1 MSQLASQLLSR
12 RRLPLIITV
21 VILAAL
27 LGAFFLFSSLYTEV
41 LWFDQLGFLQVLL
54 MSWGGSVSMFL
65 IGFFS
70 MFIPVWLSIN
80 MAYRFRPVYAKLSNE
95 LDRYRQIIEPIRRIA
110 MLGIPALLGLFSGL
124 GSANTWPQ
132 FLLWLNR
139 EPFGSADP
147 EFGLDVSFYVF
158 ELPVYSAVVSYVST
172 VLILSAV
179 GAAAAG
185 FLYGAIS
192 ISGREVR
199 ISRTMRVQ
207 LSVIG
212 VLYFAAQAVNLW
224 LQQYE
229 ALVTANAGF
238 LPFGAGFTE
247 VNATIPARAIM
258 AAIAAIVALLF
269 LTTAIIGRWRLAIV
283 GTALYL
289 VSGLVLGIAYPALIQ
304 RFQVDPSA
312 RTLEAEFIERNIDA
326 TRAAYGVS
334 DLVEIDYEA
343 STDTSAGALRADA
356 ETTANIRIIDPAL
369 VTDAFAQL
377 EQFRQY
383 YRFPKFLDVGRYEV
397 NGEKTDTVLAAR
409 EINLEGLNS
418 ESWYNN
424 AIVYTHGY
432 GLVAAYGNQRTEDGQ
447 PRFIE
452 SGIPVSETLG
462 EYEPRVYFGEN
473 SPDYSIV
480 GGPAGA
486 TPLELDFP
494 SGGEGNENNATY
506 TFSGDG
512 GPALD
517 NLFKQLLYALK
528 FQSEQIILSDAI
540 TSSSQILYDRHPAT
554 RVAKV
559 APYLTLDNDPYPA
572 VVDGRIVWIIDGYT
586 TTANYPYSTPV
597 QVSEAIADTYSPAP
611 QLAFDTVN
619 YMRNSVKATVDAYSG
634 EVTLFAWDSQDP
646 LLKAWNRV
654 FPATVR
660 DQSEMSEQLLSHVRY
675 PSDLFKVQRS
685 ILGAYHV
692 TDSGTFYSSE
702 DEWVTPND
710 PISNPAAPRFQPAYY
725 LTMQVPGSDQP
736 NFSLYSTFIPRA
748 TGEAS
753 RNVLYG
759 YLAAN
764 ADYGDDY
771 GQLTLLRLPKQTT
784 VPGPGQV
791 QAQFDSDA
799 TVGQQ
804 LNLLRQGQTEVISGN
819 LLTLP
824 VGNGL
829 LYVQPVYVRSTGDT
843 SYPLL
848 RKILVSFGEK
858 IAFEDTLDLA
868 LDSLFGGDS
877 GAEAGDSEGP
887 GSEAT
892 SEVNAAVSGTEAPGE
907 EATEQNIEAVEGEA
921 DAVAPSPAEV
931 DGETDL
937 LQNALREA
945 RQALLDREAAYR
957 SNDLLAAAEADKRL
971 TEALERAL
979 SLSGE

>member
-1 MSQLASQLLSR
+1 MSQATPQLFDR

-21 VILAAL
+21 AILAAV
-27 LGAFFLFSSLYTEV
+27 LGGFFLFSSLYTEV
-41 LWFDQLGFLQVLL
+41 LWFDQVGYLDVLL
-54 MSWGGSVSMFL
+54 TTWGGSVAMFL
-65 IGFFS
+65 IGFVT
-70 MFIPVWLSIN
+70 MFLPVWLSIAL
-80 MAYRFRPVYAKLSNE
+80 AYRFRPVYAKLSNE
-95 LDRYRQIIEPIRRIA
+95 LDRYRQIIDPIRRVA
-110 MLGIPALLGLFSGL
+110 MIGIPALVALFSGL

-132 FLLWLNR
+132 FLLWMNR
-139 EPFGSADP
+139 EPFGSVDP
-147 EFGLDVSFYVF
+147 EFGLDVGFYIF
-158 ELPVYSAVVSYVST
+158 ELPVYTSVISYVST
-172 VLILSAV
+172 IVALSAL
-179 GAAAAG
+179 GAAATG
-185 FLYGAIS
+185 FLYGSIS
-192 ISGREVR
+192 ITGREVR

-207 LSVIG
+207 LAILG
-212 VLYFAAQAVNLW
+212 VLYFAAQGVNLW

-229 ALVTANAGF
+229 ALVTASGGF
-238 LPFGAGFTE
+238 LAFGAGYTE

-258 AAIAAIVALLF
+258 AGIAILVALLF
-269 LTTAIIGRWRLAIV
+269 LVTAIIGRWRLAVV
-283 GTALYL
+283 GTALYI
-289 VSGLVLGIAYPALIQ
+289 VSGLVLGLAYPGLIQ

-312 RTLEAEFIERNIDA
+312 RTLEAQYIERNIEA
-326 TRAAYGVS
+326 TRDAYGVA
-334 DLVEIDYEA
+334 DIVEINYEA

-383 YRFPKFLDVGRYEV
+383 YRFPTFLDVGRYDV
-397 NGEKTDTVLAAR
+397 DGERTDTVLAVR
-409 EINLEGLNS
+409 EINLDGLNS
-418 ESWYNN
+418 QSWYNN
-424 AIVYTHGY
+424 TIVYTHGY

-452 SGIPVSETLG
+452 SGIPVTEVLG
-462 EYEPRVYFGEN
+462 PYEPRIYFGEN
-473 SPDYSIV
+473 SPEYSIV
-480 GGPAGA
+480 GGPEGS

-512 GPALD
+512 GPKLD
-517 NLFKQLLYALK
+517 NLFSQLLYALK

-540 TSSSQILYDRHPAT
+540 TSESQILYDRHPAT
-554 RVAKV
+554 RVGKV

-572 VVDGRIVWIIDGYT
+572 VVDGRLVWIVDGYT
-586 TTANYPYSTPV
+586 TSANYPYSTPV
-597 QVSEAIADTYSPAP
+597 QVSEAIADTYRPTP

-634 EVTLFAWDSQDP
+634 DVTLYAWDTEDP
-646 LLKAWNRV
+646 LLGAWNKV
-654 FPATVR
+654 FPASIKP
-660 DQSEMSEQLLSHVRY
+660 QSEMSEQLLDHVRY
-675 PSDLFKVQRS
+675 PSDLFKVQRN

-692 TDSGTFYSSE
+692 TDAGTFYSSE

-710 PISNPAAPRFQPAYY
+710 PISNPAAPRLQPAYY
-725 LTMQVPGSDQP
+725 LTMQVPGSESP
-736 NFSLYSTFIPRA
+736 AFSLYSTFIPRA

-764 ADYGDDY
+764 SDYGDDY
-771 GQLTLLRLPKQTT
+771 GKLTLLRLPKQTT

-799 TVGQQ
+799 NVGQQ

-858 IAFEDTLDLA
+858 IAFEDTLDEA
-868 LDSLFGGDS
+868 LDALFGGDS
-877 GAEAGDSEGP
+877 GAEAGDSD
-887 GSEAT
+887 
-892 SEVNAAVSGTEAPGE
+892 GTDAP
-907 EATEQNIEAVEGEA
+907 ADSTEDTETPAQTPAPDAEA
-921 DAVAPSPAEV
+921 DAGADSDSDTGIVIST
-931 DGETDL
+931 G
-937 LQNALREA
+937 LQAALADA
-945 RQALLDREAAYR
+945 RQALADREAAYR
-957 SNDLLAAAEADKRL
+957 ANDLVAAAEADRRL
-971 TEALERAL
+971 TDALARAL
-979 SLSGE
+979 VLSEQ

>member
-1 MSQLASQLLSR
+1 MSQAAPQLFNR
-12 RRLPLIITV
+12 RRLPLIIT
-21 VILAAL
+21 AAL
-27 LGAFFLFSSLYTEV
+27 VAAVLGGFFLFASLYTEV
-41 LWFDQLGFLQVLL
+41 LWFDQVGYLDVLL
-54 MSWGGSVSMFL
+54 ATWGGSVAMFL
-65 IGFFS
+65 IGFIT
-70 MFIPVWLSIN
+70 MFIPVWLSIT

-95 LDRYRQIIEPIRRIA
+95 LDRYRQIIDPIRRVA
-110 MLGIPALLGLFSGL
+110 MLGIPALLALFSGL

-132 FLLWLNR
+132 YLLWMNR
-139 EPFGSADP
+139 APFGTVDP
-147 EFGLDVSFYVF
+147 EFGLDVGFYIF
-158 ELPVYSAVVSYVST
+158 ELPVYSSVISYLST
-172 VLILSAV
+172 ILVISAL
-179 GAAAAG
+179 GAAATG
-185 FLYGAIS
+185 FLYGSIS
-192 ISGREVR
+192 ITGREVR

-207 LSVIG
+207 LSILG
-212 VLYFAAQAVNLW
+212 VVYFAVQGVNLW

-229 ALVTANAGF
+229 ALVSASSGF
-238 LPFGAGFTE
+238 LAFGAGFAE

-258 AAIAAIVALLF
+258 AGIAILVALLF
-269 LTTAIIGRWRLAIV
+269 LITAIVGRWRLAIV
-283 GTALYL
+283 GTALYI
-289 VSGLVLGIAYPALIQ
+289 VSGLILGLGYPSLIQ

-312 RTLEAEFIERNIDA
+312 RTLEAQYIERNIDA
-326 TRAAYGVS
+326 TRDAYGVS
-334 DLVEIDYEA
+334 DIVEIDYEA

-383 YRFPKFLDVGRYEV
+383 YRFPTYLDVGRYDV
-397 NGEKTDTVLAAR
+397 DGERTDTVLAVR
-409 EINLEGLNS
+409 ELNLNGLNS
-418 ESWYNN
+418 QSWYNN
-424 AIVYTHGY
+424 TIVYTHGY

-452 SGIPVSETLG
+452 SGIPVSEVLG
-462 EYEPRVYFGEN
+462 EYEPRIYFGEN
-473 SPDYSIV
+473 SPEYSIV
-480 GGPAGA
+480 GGPAGS

-494 SGGEGNENNATY
+494 SGGEDENNATY

-512 GPALD
+512 GPQLD

-540 TSSSQILYDRHPAT
+540 TPESQILYDRHPAT
-554 RVAKV
+554 RVGKV

-572 VVDGRIVWIIDGYT
+572 VVDGRLVWIVDGYT
-586 TTANYPYSTPV
+586 TSRDYPYSTPV
-597 QVSEAIADTYSPAP
+597 QVSEAIADTYRPTP

-634 EVTLFAWDSQDP
+634 EVVLYAWDTEDP
-646 LLKAWNRV
+646 LLSAWNKV
-654 FPATVR
+654 FPTSLKP
-660 DQSEMSEQLLSHVRY
+660 QSEMSEQLLDHVRY
-675 PSDLFKVQRS
+675 PSDLFKVQRN

-710 PISNPAAPRFQPAYY
+710 PISNPAAPRLQPAYY
-725 LTMQVPGSDQP
+725 LTMQVPGSDSP
-736 NFSLYSTFIPRA
+736 SFSLYSTFIPRA

-764 ADYGDDY
+764 SDYGDDY
-771 GQLTLLRLPKQTT
+771 GKLTLLRLPKQTT

-799 TVGQQ
+799 NVGQQ

-858 IAFEDTLDLA
+858 IAFEDTLDEA
-868 LDSLFGGDS
+868 LDALFGGDS
-877 GAEAGDSEGP
+877 GAVAGDSNGADGTVDSPGDTATPETAPEPEAETDAGAEGDSDT
-887 GSEAT
+887 GIVIST
-892 SEVNAAVSGTEAPGE
+892 GLQAAL
-907 EATEQNIEAVEGEA
+907 A
-921 DAVAPSPAEV
+921 DA
-931 DGETDL
+931 
-937 LQNALREA
+937 REA
-945 RQALLDREAAYR
+945 LADREAAYR
-957 SNDLLAAAEADKRL
+957 ANDLIAAAEADRRL
-971 TEALERAL
+971 TDAIARAL
-979 SLSGE
+979 VLSEQ

>member
-1 MSQLASQLLSR
+1 MSQATPQLFDR
-12 RRLPLIITV
+12 RRLPVIITV
-21 VILAAL
+21 AILATV
-27 LGAFFLFSSLYTEV
+27 LGGFFLFSSLYTEV
-41 LWFDQLGFLQVLL
+41 LWFDQVGYLDVLL
-54 MSWGGSVSMFL
+54 TTWGGSVAMFL
-65 IGFFS
+65 VGFVT
-70 MFIPVWLSIN
+70 MFLPVWLSIAL
-80 MAYRFRPVYAKLSNE
+80 AYRFRPVYAKLSNE
-95 LDRYRQIIEPIRRIA
+95 LDRYRQIIDPIRRVA
-110 MLGIPALLGLFSGL
+110 MIGIPALLALFAGL

-132 FLLWLNR
+132 FLLWMNR
-139 EPFGSADP
+139 EPFGSVDP
-147 EFGLDVSFYVF
+147 EFGLDIGFYIF
-158 ELPVYSAVVSYVST
+158 ELPVYSSVISYVST
-172 VLILSAV
+172 VVALSAL

-192 ISGREVR
+192 VTGRELR

-207 LSVIG
+207 LAILG
-212 VLYFAAQAVNLW
+212 VVFFAAQGVNLW

-229 ALVTANAGF
+229 ALITASGGF
-238 LPFGAGFTE
+238 LAFGAGYTE

-258 AAIAAIVALLF
+258 AGIAILVALLF
-269 LTTAIIGRWRLAIV
+269 LVTAVIGRWRLAVV
-283 GTALYL
+283 GTALYI
-289 VSGLVLGIAYPALIQ
+289 VSGLVLGLAYPGLIQ

-312 RTLEAEFIERNIDA
+312 RTLEAQYIERNIDA
-326 TRAAYGVS
+326 TRDAYGVA
-334 DLVEIDYEA
+334 DIVEINYEA

-383 YRFPKFLDVGRYEV
+383 YRFPTFLDVGRYDV
-397 NGEKTDTVLAAR
+397 DGERTDTVLAVR
-409 EINLEGLNS
+409 EINLGGLNS
-418 ESWYNN
+418 QSWYNN
-424 AIVYTHGY
+424 TIVYTHGY

-452 SGIPVSETLG
+452 SGIPVTEVLG
-462 EYEPRVYFGEN
+462 PYEPRIYFGEN
-473 SPDYSIV
+473 SPEYSIV
-480 GGPAGA
+480 GGPEGS

-512 GPALD
+512 GPKLD
-517 NLFKQLLYALK
+517 NLFAQLLYALK

-540 TSSSQILYDRHPAT
+540 TSESQILYDRHPAT
-554 RVAKV
+554 RVGKV

-572 VVDGRIVWIIDGYT
+572 VVDGRLVWIIDGYT
-586 TTANYPYSTPV
+586 TSANYPYSTPV
-597 QVSEAIADTYSPAP
+597 QVSEAIADTYRPTP

-634 EVTLFAWDSQDP
+634 EVVLYAWDTEDP
-646 LLKAWNRV
+646 LLGAWNKV
-654 FPATVR
+654 FPASIKPQA
-660 DQSEMSEQLLSHVRY
+660 DMSEQLLEHVRY
-675 PSDLFKVQRS
+675 PSDLFKVQRN

-692 TDSGTFYSSE
+692 TDAGTFYSSE

-710 PISNPAAPRFQPAYY
+710 PISNPAAPRLQPAYY
-725 LTMQVPGSDQP
+725 LTMQIPGSESP
-736 NFSLYSTFIPRA
+736 AFSLYSTFIPRA

-764 ADYGDDY
+764 SDYGDDY
-771 GQLTLLRLPKQTT
+771 GKLTLLRLPKQTT

-799 TVGQQ
+799 NVGQQ

-858 IAFEDTLDLA
+858 IAFEDTLDEA
-868 LDSLFGGDS
+868 LDALFGGDS
-877 GAEAGDSEGP
+877 GAEAGDSDGTDAPSDSTEETTAPAPAPDTDADAGAE
-887 GSEAT
+887 SD
-892 SEVNAAVSGTEAPGE
+892 SGTGIVIS
-907 EATEQNIEAVEGEA
+907 TELQAALA
-921 DAVAPSPAEV
+921 DA
-931 DGETDL
+931 
-937 LQNALREA
+937 REA
-945 RQALLDREAAYR
+945 LAEREAAYR
-957 SNDLLAAAEADKRL
+957 ANDLVGAAEADRKL
-971 TEALERAL
+971 TDALARAL
-979 SLSGE
+979 VLSDQ

>member
-1 MSQLASQLLSR
+1 MSQSVPQLFDR

-21 VILAAL
+21 VILAAV
-27 LGAFFLFSSLYTEV
+27 LGGFFLFASLYTEV
-41 LWFDQLGFLQVLL
+41 LWFDQVGYLEVLLTTWGGTVAMFLVGFLT
-54 MSWGGSVSMFL
+54 
-65 IGFFS
+65 

-80 MAYRFRPVYAKLSNE
+80 LAYRFRPVYAKLSNE
-95 LDRYRQIIEPIRRIA
+95 LDRYRQIIDPIRRVA
-110 MLGIPALLGLFSGL
+110 MLGIPALLALFSGL

-132 FLLWLNR
+132 FLLWMNR
-139 EPFGSADP
+139 EPFGNVDP
-147 EFGLDVSFYVF
+147 EFGLDVGFYIF
-158 ELPVYSAVVSYVST
+158 ELPVYSAVISYIST
-172 VLILSAV
+172 IIVLSAV
-179 GAAAAG
+179 GAAATG
-185 FLYGAIS
+185 FLYGS
-192 ISGREVR
+192 IAVTGREVR

-207 LSVIG
+207 LG
-212 VLYFAAQAVNLW
+212 VLGVFYFAAQAVNLW

-229 ALVTANAGF
+229 ALVTASSGF
-238 LPFGAGFTE
+238 LAFGAGYTE

-258 AAIAAIVALLF
+258 AGIAVLVALLF
-269 LTTAIIGRWRLAIV
+269 LVTAIVGRWRLAIV
-283 GTALYL
+283 GTALYI
-289 VSGLVLGIAYPALIQ
+289 VSGLVLGLAYPGLIQ

-312 RTLEAEFIERNIDA
+312 RTLEAQFIERNIDA
-326 TRAAYGVS
+326 TRDAYGVS
-334 DLVEIDYEA
+334 EIVEINYEA

-383 YRFPKFLDVGRYEV
+383 YRFPTYLDVGRYDV
-397 NGEKTDTVLAAR
+397 NGERTDTVLAVR
-409 EINLEGLNS
+409 EINLDGLNS
-418 ESWYNN
+418 QSWYNN
-424 AIVYTHGY
+424 TIVYTHGY

-462 EYEPRVYFGEN
+462 EYEPRIYFGEN
-473 SPDYSIV
+473 SPEYSIV
-480 GGPAGA
+480 GGPEGS

-540 TSSSQILYDRHPAT
+540 SSESQILYDRHPAT
-554 RVAKV
+554 RVGKV

-572 VVDGRIVWIIDGYT
+572 VVDGRIVWIVDGYT
-586 TTANYPYSTPV
+586 TSADYPYSTPV
-597 QVSEAIADTYSPAP
+597 QVSEAIADTYRPAP

-634 EVTLFAWDSQDP
+634 DVTLYAWDTEDP
-646 LLKAWNRV
+646 LLAAWNKV
-654 FPATVR
+654 FPTSVKP
-660 DQSEMSEQLLSHVRY
+660 QSEMSEQLLDHVRY

-692 TDSGTFYSSE
+692 TDAGTFYSSE

-710 PISNPAAPRFQPAYY
+710 PISNPAAPRLQPAYY
-725 LTMQVPGSDQP
+725 LTMQVPGSESP
-736 NFSLYSTFIPRA
+736 SFSLYSTFIPRA

-764 ADYGDDY
+764 SDYGDDY
-771 GQLTLLRLPKQTT
+771 GKLTLLRLPKQTT

-799 TVGQQ
+799 NVGQQ

-858 IAFEDTLDLA
+858 IAFEDTLDQA
-868 LDSLFGGDS
+868 LDALFGGDS
-877 GAEAGDSEGP
+877 GAEAGDSDG
-887 GSEAT
+887 
-892 SEVNAAVSGTEAPGE
+892 APGTVEIPE
-907 EATEQNIEAVEGEA
+907 ETTTP
-921 DAVAPSPAEV
+921 APAPEE
-931 DGETDL
+931 ETDAGTDATPETGIVISTE
-937 LQNALREA
+937 LQAALADA
-945 RQALLDREAAYR
+945 RQALADREAAYR
-957 SNDLLAAAEADKRL
+957 ANDLVAAAEADQRL
-971 TEALERAL
+971 TDALARAL
-979 SLSGE
+979 VLSEQ